1 MRIKFTKVSKKFGPI
16 VAVDDISFKVNSGD
30 FVFITGPSGAGKT
43 TIIRLIC
50 LSLLPSE
57 GELSLGD
64 LVVEERKKPR
74 RKDVLKHRRRVGV
87 IFQDFQLVPEYTVE
101 ENIAVALDI
110 LGTKGEKKKK
120 KIEEVLEKVSL
131 ADRKRAFPAQLS
143 GGELQRV
150 CLARA
155 LAMNPKVLLADEPTG
170 NLDPESSWQLM
181 DLLTEINKEG
191 TTVIMATHNSE
202 IVDSLKKRVITLR
215 QGRLVSD
222 VKKGKYRG

>member
-1 MRIKFTKVSKKFGPI
+1 MKIKFDKVSRRFGPI
-16 VAVDDISFKVNSGD
+16 AAIDDISFKIDSGD
-30 FVFITGPSGAGKT
+30 FVFVTGPSGAGKT
-43 TIIRLIC
+43 TIIRLIS

-57 GELSLGD
+57 GELYFGD
-64 LVVEERKKPR
+64 LVIREGKRPK
-74 RKDVLKHRRRVGV
+74 RKDVLKHRRKVGV

-101 ENIAVALDI
+101 ENIGVALDI
-110 LGTKGEKKKK
+110 LGLKKEEKAK
-120 KIEEVLEKVSL
+120 KIEEVLEKVLL
-131 ADRKRAFPAQLS
+131 AERKKAFPAQLS

-155 LAMNPKVLLADEPTG
+155 LAISPEVLLADEPTG

-191 TTVIMATHNSE
+191 TTVVMATHNSE

-215 QGRLVSD
+215 EGKLISD